1 MEWQHESKEGGYA
14 VAVDKVNATLDE
26 ETVSLANTSGDEYS
40 GDADTPTE
48 EGSYDVTITA
58 TDDAGNEAT
67 LTLADAV
74 VVSDWITPKTNWTE
88 NDRFNIID
96 YNRIKNNLNYL
107 ADKVNEL
114 CTPIEIGDMGDDLTS
129 VAERWKVAI
138 FNLFETNLKLIAE
151 KSYGEDYGEY
161 QTFYENGVFIDYE
174 ELNRIESATLEIYE
188 KLERQSLGIKRLSF
202 TLGQFKGVRI

>member
-1 MEWQHESKEGGYA
+1 M
-14 VAVDKVNATLDE
+14 AVDKVNATLDE

>member
-1 MEWQHESKEGGYA
+1 M
-14 VAVDKVNATLDE
+14 AVDKVNATLDE

-114 CTPIEIGDMGDDLTS
+114 CTPITIGDMGDDLTS

-151 KSYGEDYGEY
+151 KSYGDAYGEY